1 MTVYAEAA
9 KRVPG
14 LEEYLQGPFDLPASS
29 MLDTDWMRARVVE
42 TGKRWNCADAR
53 VNGTLWWY
61 SASSTLAF
69 VAVATVMVTG
79 EAADPTLEDARCFL
93 RSNGYLGG
101 VVTDRTIAAELLPER
116 LTSAFTGIIG
126 ALSVAS
132 GARSRSLW
140 AIATDSIAN
149 RSLDVGAALGDRSL
163 GSAFA
168 QQLVEQMAAPMPAP
182 RFVDVAGRRF
192 TRRCS
197 CCLLFVTEEADMC
210 TSCPRRTPSDR
221 LRGLEAAARY

>member
-1 MTVYAEAA
+1 MTIYAEAA

-14 LEEYLQGPFDLPASS
+14 LEEYLQGPFDLPSSS
-29 MLDTDWMRARVVE
+29 MLDPDWMRARVVE
-42 TGKRWNCADAR
+42 TGRRWNCADAR

-79 EAADPTLEDARCFL
+79 EAADPSLEGARCFL

-101 VVTDRTIAAELLPER
+101 VMTDRTIDAELMPEK
-116 LTSAFTGIIG
+116 LNSAFTGIIG
-126 ALSVAS
+126 ALSAAS
-132 GARSRSLW
+132 GARSRALW
-140 AIATDSIAN
+140 AIGGDSIAN

-168 QQLVEQMAAPMPAP
+168 EQLVERMTAPLPAP
-182 RFVDVAGRRF
+182 RFVDVGGRRF

-197 CCLLFVTEEADMC
+197 CCLLYLTEGADKC
-210 TSCPRRTPSDR
+210 TSCPRRSPSDR